1 MNFSIKMGETV
12 FKKRRFR
19 NVEIHWGKMQYVN
32 KLNTFINKL
41 GN

>member
-1 MNFSIKMGETV
+1 MNISIKMDETV

-19 NVEIHWGKMQYVN
+19 NVEIHWGKMQHVN
-32 KLNTFINKL
+32 KLNTFIKKL